1 MSQARSDSDWSDMGK
16 IYKSQISSKK
26 YKWILIWVGAIGGIV
41 PFLFGLLVILSFEN
55 SFDIVGAIAF
65 TFGLWIIWSIFY
77 ELFIK
82 PSAWSML
89 VIDSKV
95 IWNTLSGIEYI
106 EIMDI
111 EKMEIFPDRQD
122 NIAIRLC
129 LKDGTVK
136 GIVRDNC
143 RDVSKASNVIKS
155 FNKDIVVEQR

>member
-1 MSQARSDSDWSDMGK
+1 MALNQGLSKSYWSDMGK
-16 IYKSQISSKK
+16 IYKSQISNKK
-26 YKWILIWVGAIGGIV
+26 HKWILLWVGAIGGIV
-41 PFLFGLLVILSFEN
+41 PFLFGLLVILSFEK

-65 TFGLWIIWSIFY
+65 AFGLWIIWSICY
-77 ELFIK
+77 EVFIK

-95 IWNTLSGIEYI
+95 IWNTSSGIEYI
-106 EIMDI
+106 EIEDI
-111 EKMEIFPDRQD
+111 KKMEIFPDRQD

-143 RDVSKASNVIKS
+143 RDVLLISA
-155 FNKDIVVEQR
+155 